1 MDGVKRTSW
10 RVEGWRR
17 KATLRG
23 LSHCFRPAFRVARLV
38 MTLLIFGPGS
48 VLAQAAGD
56 GSLRLEPIALAT
68 AEPSYLEFSAGAYD
82 LVADHNGQ
90 HQTFGADAEFH
101 FGQKLF
107 FIGPAVGVIADARGG
122 GMVYAGFYSDIAFG
136 PVVVTPLGGIG
147 AWWHGSH
154 ADENLGG
161 TFEFR
166 LSLAAAYEFA
176 DRSRLGLRLGHI
188 SSAGINK
195 RNPGENDL
203 MLSYGVPLQ
212 L

>member
-1 MDGVKRTSW
+1 MGGIESTSQ
-10 RVEGWRR
+10 RIEGRRR
-17 KATLRG
+17 KMAPRG
-23 LSHCFRPAFRVARLV
+23 LSHCFRPAFAMALMVVTWLV
-38 MTLLIFGPGS
+38 PGTSS
-48 VLAQAAGD
+48 VLAQAASD
-56 GSLRLEPIALAT
+56 GLRLQPIALAT
-68 AEPSYLEFSAGAYD
+68 EEPSYLELSAGVYD
-82 LVADHNGQ
+82 ILGDHGL
-90 HQTFGADAEFH
+90 HETFGADAEFH

-122 GMVYAGFYSDIAFG
+122 GMVYAGFYSDLALG
-136 PVVVTPLGGIG
+136 PVIVTPLAGIG

-154 ADENLGG
+154 QDENLGG

-176 DRSRLGLRLGHI
+176 DRSRLGLRFGHI

-203 MLSYGVPLQ
+203 MMIYDAPFGL
-212 L
+212 

>member
-1 MDGVKRTSW
+1 M
-10 RVEGWRR
+10 
-17 KATLRG
+17 APRG
-23 LSHCFRPAFRVARLV
+23 LSHCFRPAFAMALMVVTWLV
-38 MTLLIFGPGS
+38 PGTSS
-48 VLAQAAGD
+48 VLAQAASD
-56 GSLRLEPIALAT
+56 GLRLQPIALAT
-68 AEPSYLEFSAGAYD
+68 EEPSYLELSAGVYD
-82 LVADHNGQ
+82 ILGDHGL
-90 HQTFGADAEFH
+90 HETFGADAEFH

-122 GMVYAGFYSDIAFG
+122 GMVYAGFYSDLALG
-136 PVVVTPLGGIG
+136 PVIVTPLAGIG

-154 ADENLGG
+154 QDENLGG

-176 DRSRLGLRLGHI
+176 DRSRLGLRFGHI

-203 MLSYGVPLQ
+203 MMIYDAPFGL
-212 L
+212 

>member
-1 MDGVKRTSW
+1 MGGIESASQRI
-10 RVEGWRR
+10 ERR
-17 KATLRG
+17 HRKVAARG
-23 LSHCFRPAFRVARLV
+23 LSHCFRPAFAMALMVVTWLV
-38 MTLLIFGPGS
+38 PGTSS
-48 VLAQAAGD
+48 VLAQAASD
-56 GSLRLEPIALAT
+56 GLRLQPIALAT
-68 AEPSYLEFSAGAYD
+68 EEPSYLELSAGVYD
-82 LVADHNGQ
+82 ILGDHGL
-90 HQTFGADAEFH
+90 HETFGADAEFH

-122 GMVYAGFYSDIAFG
+122 GMVYAGFYSDLALG
-136 PVVVTPLGGIG
+136 PVIVTPLAGIG

-154 ADENLGG
+154 QDENLGG

-176 DRSRLGLRLGHI
+176 DRSRLGLRFGHI

-203 MLSYGVPLQ
+203 MMIYDAPFGL
-212 L
+212 